1 MQVEYVV
8 IVNKNDMPLGTMEK
22 MEAHEKG
29 ILHRA
34 FSVFVFNSQNQLL
47 LQKRA
52 SEKYHS
58 PDLWTN
64 TVCSHPRAGEDTL
77 DAGHRR
83 LGEEMGMDCELK
95 ELFSF
100 VYKAPVG
107 NGLKEHEFDHVLVGF
122 SDTKPVPNPE
132 EASDFKYVGLE
143 WVKKD
148 MEEHP
153 DQYTVWFKIAF
164 KELLKHQLD
173 LLKMN
178 QSH

>member
-29 ILHRA
+29 VLHRA
-34 FSVFVFNSQNQLL
+34 FSIFVFNSKNQLL
-47 LQKRA
+47 LQRRA

-77 DAGHRR
+77 DAANRR
-83 LGEEMGMDCELK
+83 LDEEMGMSCELK

-107 NGLKEHEFDHVLVGF
+107 KGLKEHEFDHVLAGVT
-122 SDTKPVPNPE
+122 DAEPVLNPE
-132 EASDFKYVGLE
+132 EVSEYKYVTLD
-143 WVKKD
+143 WVNKD
-148 MEEHP
+148 IQENPE
-153 DQYTVWFKIAF
+153 QYTVWFKIAF
-164 KELLKHQLD
+164 KELLKHQRELFK
-173 LLKMN
+173 LN
-178 QSH
+178 HSH